1 MTMSR
6 RPHAAPSKSRNERAS
21 PHALDLDRYIPAY
34 FTFLAGKIS
43 ASASAIYR
51 PRFGV
56 GITDWRIM
64 AMIAAEPWISAGR
77 ICAATGLDK
86 AAVSRSVHDLA
97 KAGLVDVLPDGDD
110 QRRQTIALTRRG
122 LAMHDEI
129 VKLAIAREEKL
140 LEGFSRGERQTLL
153 AFLMR
158 LQAQVR
164 ATNAADAA

>member
-1 MTMSR
+1 M
-6 RPHAAPSKSRNERAS
+6 RAS
-21 PHALDLDRYIPAY
+21 PHALDLDNYIPAY
-34 FTFLAGKIS
+34 LTYLAGKIS

-64 AMIAAEPWISAGR
+64 ALVAAEPWISNGR
-77 ICAATGLDK
+77 VCAATGLDK

-97 KAGLVDVLPDGDD
+97 KAGLIEVRPDGED
-110 QRRQTIALTRRG
+110 QRRQIIALTRNG
-122 LAMHDEI
+122 IALHDEI

-140 LEGFSRGERQTLL
+140 LEGFSPDERRTLL
-153 AFLMR
+153 AFLVR

-164 ATNAADAA
+164 AANAINAA

>member
-1 MTMSR
+1 MAR
-6 RPHAAPSKSRNERAS
+6 RPRATPPKTRAERSS
-21 PHALDLDRYIPAY
+21 PYALDLDRYIPAY

-64 AMIAAEPWISAGR
+64 ALVAAQPWISAGR

-86 AAVSRSVHDLA
+86 AAVSRSVRDLA
-97 KAGLVDVLPDGDD
+97 KAGLVDVLPDGND
-110 QRRQTIALTRRG
+110 QRRQTIALTRKG
-122 LAMHDEI
+122 LALHDEI
-129 VKLAIAREEKL
+129 VKLAVAREEEL
-140 LEGFSRGERQTLL
+140 LEGFSRGERRMLL

-158 LQAQVR
+158 LQARVR

>member
-1 MTMSR
+1 MSR
-6 RPHAAPSKSRNERAS
+6 RPRAASTKSRSERTS
-21 PHALDLDRYIPAY
+21 PHALDLDNYIPAY

-51 PRFGV
+51 PRYGV

-64 AMIAAEPWISAGR
+64 ALIAAEPWISAGR
-77 ICAATGLDK
+77 ISAATGLDK

-97 KAGLVDVLPDGDD
+97 KTGLVDVLPDGDD
-110 QRRQTIALTRRG
+110 QRRQTIALTRKG
-122 LAMHDEI
+122 LALHDEI
-129 VKLAIAREEKL
+129 VKLAIEREEKL
-140 LEGFSRGERQTLL
+140 LEGFSRDERRTLL

>member
-1 MTMSR
+1 MSR
-6 RPHAAPSKSRNERAS
+6 RPRATAPRTSREARAS

-56 GITDWRIM
+56 GITDWRII
-64 AMIAAEPWISAGR
+64 ALVAAEPWISAGR

-97 KAGLVDVLPDGDD
+97 KVGLVEVLPDGDD
-110 QRRQTIALTRRG
+110 QRRQTIALTRKG
-122 LAMHDEI
+122 LSLHDEI
-129 VKLAIAREEKL
+129 VKLAIAREEDL
-140 LEGFSRGERQTLL
+140 LEGFSSGERQMLL

-158 LQAQVR
+158 LQARLR
-164 ATNAADAA
+164 ATNAAADAA